1 MYKDYIKIK
10 RKVWKVGKT
19 GQKLVCIP
27 KSCSNINEGDTVLL
41 IKKMIGGHK

>member
-1 MYKDYIKIK
+1 MYKDHIKIK

-27 KSCSNINEGDTVLL
+27 KSCSIEAGDSIL
-41 IKKMIGGHK
+41 IVKKMIRGKK